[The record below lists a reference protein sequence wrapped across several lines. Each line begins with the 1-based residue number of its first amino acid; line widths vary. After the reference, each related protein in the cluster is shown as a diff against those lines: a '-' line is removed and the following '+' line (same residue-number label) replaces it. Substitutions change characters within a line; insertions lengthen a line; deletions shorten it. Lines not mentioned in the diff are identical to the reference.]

1 MTYLGKAH
9 NLWHRMTLMLEDM
22 ANEWPNK
29 QEQVGEYG
37 DPDVTD
43 YNSTELSK
51 AAIFD
56 PLSQMY
62 SALHEEDLWAGL
74 WLKYAKYTETNN
86 AIAYEQMGFFEE
98 AQGAY
103 DLIMTKY
110 KQEAANG
117 PTPLDMNSE
126 LLLWE
131 THWLRCAKELNM
143 WDIILDYAQMHKD
156 KKAFLIMESA
166 WRVPDWALMKQ
177 ALLRVEGA
185 CPKQD
190 GYKVN
195 LYRGFLAILNQ
206 DEQHLSSVERYV
218 EIASVLCMREW
229 RRLPHIVSHIHL
241 PILQAA
247 QQIMELQEACQIHQ
261 GLLQCRLSS
270 LHDMKAIVK
279 TWRNRL
285 PVVADD
291 LSHWS
296 GEYRL
301 RRRPTDRLDSLS
313 FLPQTYSR
321 GASITTRSSQ
331 RTWRSSRRARRAARV
346 CWACTRRRR
355 RSSTSA
361 RWRASTT

>member
-1 MTYLGKAH
+1 
-9 NLWHRMTLMLEDM
+9 MTLMLEDM
-22 ANEWPNK
+22 SNEWPNK
-29 QEQVGEYG
+29 QEQLGEYS

-43 YNSTELSK
+43 YSSTEMSK

-74 WLKYAKYTETNN
+74 WLKYAKYPETNN

-110 KQEAANG
+110 KQDAANG

-131 THWLRCAKELNM
+131 THWLRCAKELNQ
-143 WDIILDYAQMHKD
+143 WDIILDYAQMHK
-156 KKAFLIMESA
+156 KWFLIMESA

-206 DEQHLSSVERYV
+206 EEQHLSSVERYV

-296 GEYRL
+296 GTHYSCSGQDSTDEIRL
-301 RRRPTDRLDSLS
+301 INIVFFFCSSTFRRHFHLASAPLS
-313 FLPQTYSR
+313 NHHN
-321 GASITTRSSQ
+321 ASGEAAGERYERSKYAG
-331 RTWRSSRRARRAARV
+331 RARIGPGDHTFRQNGSQA
-346 CWACTRRRR
+346 
-355 RSSTSA
+355 
-361 RWRASTT
+361 

>member
-1 MTYLGKAH
+1 
-9 NLWHRMTLMLEDM
+9 MTLMLEDM
-22 ANEWPNK
+22 SNEWPNK
-29 QEQVGEYG
+29 QEQLNEYS

-43 YNSTELSK
+43 FNSTEVSK

-131 THWLRCAKELNM
+131 THWLRCAKELNQ

-261 GLLQCRLSS
+261 GLLQSRLSS

-296 GEYRL
+296 GTYRL
-301 RRRPTDRLDSLS
+301 QNAVASTPAFIFLDFLLFCRHFHVASASLS
-313 FLPQTYSR
+313 NHHNAFGEAAGEYDEWPKYV
-321 GASITTRSSQ
+321 G
-331 RTWRSSRRARRAARV
+331 RACV
-346 CWACTRRRR
+346 GPSDHPFW
-355 RSSTSA
+355 
-361 RWRASTT
+361 